1 MINLQSWNHAG
12 VRVACLVAGFAMAL
26 HVNALETVGRYSA
39 ERAGPTIVQHDL
51 LTVPISTRF
60 PDSIRTV
67 GQAVEAALMTT
78 GYRLASPLNADL
90 ARAALL
96 ALPLPAAHR
105 EFRHS
110 PLRTVLETLV
120 GPAFK
125 LIEDPA
131 HRLVSFER
139 CGDAFRSNP
148 SSGAPP

>member
-1 MINLQSWNHAG
+1 MINLRRRIQAG
-12 VRVACLVAGFAMAL
+12 VRLLCLVPGIAIAL
-26 HVNALETVGRYSA
+26 PTNALEMPGRYSA
-39 ERAGPTIVQHDL
+39 ERAGPTIVQRDL
-51 LTVPISTRF
+51 LSAPMSTRF

-67 GQAVEAALMTT
+67 GQAIEAALVTT
-78 GYRLASPLNADL
+78 GYRLSSPLNADL

-105 EFRHS
+105 EFRNS

-125 LIEDPA
+125 LIEDPV

-139 CGDAFRSNP
+139 CGDVSESNA
-148 SSGAPP
+148 SSRAQP